1 MSDHRQAP
9 TRDLH
14 LRRVP
19 VKRCGRPCVHHT
31 RADQA
36 AGDFQDDGGDILAT
50 KEALAILE
58 RLRREPVFGP
68 QCFSEGAESNAIS
81 GEQIGREACVRQA
94 ALICLNHSSRVP
106 GNDEFARGALQ
117 SVRSGGAPHREGLNV
132 AVLAAIGVC
141 GRAELDLEGDVFA
154 KISIRIESKRVETF
168 IAERVRRAD
177 AGVRIHGQSHDRC
190 ARAAAK
196 QVEVADVDARVFFC
210 GRRVEMMRHGEY
222 PPED

>member
-1 MSDHRQAP
+1 MAQACTAP
-9 TRDLH
+9 RS
-14 LRRVP
+14 
-19 VKRCGRPCVHHT
+19 
-31 RADQA
+31 DQA

-50 KEALAILE
+50 KEVLAILE
-58 RLRREPVFGP
+58 RLRGKPVFGP
-68 QCFSEGAESNAIS
+68 QSFSEDTETGAVG

-94 ALICLNHSSRVP
+94 ALICLHHSSRVP
-106 GNDEFARGALQ
+106 GNDEFARGALR

-132 AVLAAIGVC
+132 PLLAAIGVC

-168 IAERVRRAD
+168 IAKRVRRAD

-190 ARAAAK
+190 AWSAAK